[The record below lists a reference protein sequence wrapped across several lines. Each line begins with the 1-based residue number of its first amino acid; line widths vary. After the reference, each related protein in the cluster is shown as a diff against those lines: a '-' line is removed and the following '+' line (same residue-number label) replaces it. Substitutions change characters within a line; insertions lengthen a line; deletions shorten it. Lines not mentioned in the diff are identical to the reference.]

1 MRTVGLIGGTGW
13 VSTAEYYKLINEGVN
28 KREGSHTFPDLLIR
42 SLNYGRLMRLTKEN
56 KTADVEHML
65 TAAAKQLET
74 AGAQGLMLCANTLHR
89 YAPAVSTAVDIPL
102 LHIADAVGKDI
113 LKREASKVGLIGT
126 RQTMEMDFYRKSL
139 AEMYITTLIPSEEDR
154 GFIEDIIENE
164 LIKNYFSEDSR
175 LRFIEI
181 IETLADKGAQA
192 VILGCTEI
200 PLLVKQDQTEVPLID
215 SLKTH
220 ADLAVSFI
228 LGDTER

>member
-1 MRTVGLIGGTGW
+1 MNPIGQPERATQDRVIALFQDELGYQYLGDW
-13 VSTAEYYKLINEGVN
+13 SR
-28 KREGSHTFPDLLIR
+28 REHNSNI
-42 SLNYGRLMRLTKEN
+42 E
-56 KTADVEHML
+56 
-65 TAAAKQLET
+65 
-74 AGAQGLMLCANTLHR
+74 QGLLSDFLARSGYTPDQIGRAL
-89 YAPAVSTAVDIPL
+89 
-102 LHIADAVGKDI
+102 DI

-139 AEMYITTLIPSEEDR
+139 ADMYITTLIPSEEDR